1 MKINKITVPAWADT
15 RVQNLDYAY
24 SVSKF
29 DDAEADYYVNELTP
43 QEDLV
48 DALYKYSNDSF
59 RDGELF
65 TENDYI
71 TPEYKKYDED
81 EVVFYKQPKAI
92 LDPDYLPPFN
102 FSLDTH
108 IDYINLLKDNKKIVK
123 ETFLWDL
130 DKLDPYLLKELFSY
144 GCNYD
149 ELANVLYSSRLSDKM
164 GGYTNLTLAK
174 DALNM
179 LSQGY
184 PLEFVLKNI
193 DTAILKG
200 KNGFQVY
207 SKGLLPFLS
216 EYPSARDL
224 VVLKK
229 YDSDCEVFDI
239 VAAHKFK
246 VLYTLYDFSTIKSI
260 FDVSRMKRSDGVS
273 VVNSE
278 LCNFAVKLYKANNDC
293 VDNDIKAIMNCL
305 KKYDVANHCQNINY
319 GKFIA
324 ATRAL
329 AKTSSVK
336 EVLAKLNLN

>member
-1 MKINKITVPAWADT
+1 MKINRLTVPAWVDT
-15 RVQNLDYAY
+15 RVKNLDYAY
-24 SVSKF
+24 TVSKL
-29 DDAEADYYVNELTP
+29 DDAEADYYINDLTP
-43 QEDLV
+43 PKDLF
-48 DALYKYSNDSF
+48 DDCSKYSSDSF

-71 TPEYKKYDED
+71 TPNYKKYDED

-108 IDYINLLKDNKKIVK
+108 LDYINLLKGNKKIVK

-130 DKLDPYLLKELFSY
+130 DKLDPSLLKELLSY
-144 GCNYD
+144 GCDYD
-149 ELANVLYSSRLSDKM
+149 ELANILYSAKLSNKM

-179 LSQGY
+179 LSHGY
-184 PLEFVLKNI
+184 PLEFILKNI
-193 DTAILKG
+193 DTSILKG
-200 KNGFQVY
+200 RNGLQVY
-207 SKGLLPFLS
+207 SEGLLPFLS

-239 VAAHKFK
+239 VAAQKFRI
-246 VLYTLYDFSTIKSI
+246 LFALYDFSTIKSI
-260 FDVSRMKRSDGVS
+260 FDVSKMKRSDGVS

-278 LCNFAVKLYKANNDC
+278 LCNFAVKLYKANNNC
-293 VDNDIKAIMNCL
+293 IDNDIKAIMSSL
-305 KKYDVANHCQNINY
+305 KKYDVANHCQSIHY
-319 GKFIA
+319 GKFMVA
-324 ATRAL
+324 KRTL
-329 AKTSSVK
+329 GKTSSIK
-336 EVLAKLNLN
+336 DVLTKLNSY